1 MAAGTALIEEKD
13 ISWVCCL
20 FRFSFFCFSDDSEQK
35 VNKGNLGNSKG
46 GNCFFFPPWG
56 RGYYVKCRWSF
67 RLVLIDNWSEDNRGW
82 GRLDDQGG
90 I

>member
-35 VNKGNLGNSKG
+35 VNKGNLRNSKG
-46 GNCFFFPPWG
+46 GQLFLFPLG
-56 RGYYVKCRWSF
+56 AGDTMSNV
-67 RLVLIDNWSEDNRGW
+67 D
-82 GRLDDQGG
+82 GRLDWF
-90 I
+90 